1 MDALS
6 ELLIKTYPHSIS
18 LEDVTTVTLRPL
30 LKDDEAALLR
40 YFGSLPPGGPS
51 LPQGGRDGP

>member
-40 YFGSLPPGGPS
+40 YFGSPAPRESS
-51 LPQGGRDGP
+51 LPQGRRDGP